1 MGHPN
6 RRTINICNNLLE
18 ALNNSENKTLP
29 IKDLIPILESY
40 FPNWKATERSKER
53 TLCRYMNSILLDGI
67 NVTIDRGN
75 YKLNDTRTKV
85 TDVLGVSTLDKA
97 FATIGKILM
106 PSLSGVLLT
115 HDMLAR
121 FEQGLCIYVNN
132 NREIFN
138 KVLKAFLLRKEL
150 LITIKSRKRV
160 KKVAIEPHGLFLWES
175 KWVIA
180 ALENKG
186 INYYRIN
193 EIEAAYEVEYTF
205 TFNPDVITAVADLLI
220 KEE

>member
-6 RRTINICNNLLE
+6 RRTINICNNLLD
-18 ALNNSENKTLP
+18 ALNRSENKTML
-29 IKDLIPILESY
+29 IKDLVPILESY

-53 TLCRYMNSILLDGI
+53 TLCRYMDLIRLDGI
-67 NVTIDRGN
+67 NVKNDRGS
-75 YKLNDTRTKV
+75 YRLNDTRTEV
-85 TDVLGVSTLDKA
+85 TNVLGVPLIEKA
-97 FATIGKILM
+97 FAAIGKLLM
-106 PSLSGVLLT
+106 PSLNDILITADIVE
-115 HDMLAR
+115 R

-132 NREIFN
+132 NREVFN
-138 KVLKAFLLRKEL
+138 KVLNAFLRRKEL
-150 LITIKSRKRV
+150 LIAVKSRKRV

-193 EIEAAYEVEYTF
+193 DITAAYEIEYNF
-205 TFNPDVITAVADLLI
+205 EFNPDVITAVADLLI
-220 KEE
+220 KE